1 MEVQSVEQVVESTM
15 ARDANDVVW
24 TKISDYSSERFA
36 PGAVVVKA
44 KRGTAARY
52 DFRGPVR
59 LHSTAS
65 WGLTKDPYWID
76 VDPNFDSLITGEN
89 PVVGHVAPGEKV
101 TVVSIWK
108 ASTVNHNAVPYGALK
123 IVELRKADGTVGFA
137 PAHFFDLA

>member
-44 KRGTAARY
+44 SKGSASRYSLRGN
-52 DFRGPVR
+52 VR
-59 LHSTAS
+59 LHATAD
-65 WGLTKDPYWID
+65 WGFTKDPCWIE
-76 VDPNFDSLITGEN
+76 VDPNFNTLSTGEN
-89 PVVGHVAPGEKV
+89 PAVGYVTPSEKV